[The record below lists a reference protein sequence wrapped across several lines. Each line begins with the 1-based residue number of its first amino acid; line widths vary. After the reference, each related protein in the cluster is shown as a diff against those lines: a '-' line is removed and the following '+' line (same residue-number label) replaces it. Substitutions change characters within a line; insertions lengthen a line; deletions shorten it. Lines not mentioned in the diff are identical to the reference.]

1 MDTSDFPQ
9 VVDIVTTSIKRLA
22 PNCLKLTLFFFDKDL
37 ISYISKQRSGTMSKS
52 TFSFDGIFVVSIS
65 ATVPDLM
72 HPAFLKVSELAGRK
86 SETLKRKNIVFLAIP
101 ATMGGDPHITPK
113 GEESI
118 GVL

>member
-37 ISYISKQRSGTMSKS
+37 ISYISKQRS
-52 TFSFDGIFVVSIS
+52 GIFVVSIS